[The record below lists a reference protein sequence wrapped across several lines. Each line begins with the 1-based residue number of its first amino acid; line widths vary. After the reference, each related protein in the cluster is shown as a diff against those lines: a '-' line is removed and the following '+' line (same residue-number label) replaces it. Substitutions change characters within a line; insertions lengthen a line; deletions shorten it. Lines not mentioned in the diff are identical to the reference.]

1 MRFAILQLPS
11 SRKCNRIGYTHNV
24 FFFLSCFFCFV
35 LLIIFID
42 TRLNFLSS
50 YHTMYECTRKTYEN
64 NQYFFAFIG
73 YKLTEGLSCYW
84 SHTDSCGLLA
94 TQWLIDHITHTQ
106 KQLMDHFR
114 RVAQWISSLTIALDR
129 NKNENKYK
137 FSKNY
142 SVDKWFVCWS

>member
-24 FFFLSCFFCFV
+24 FFFLVSSVLFCLWFSLIHDSTFFPHN
-35 LLIIFID
+35 IQ
-42 TRLNFLSS
+42 
-50 YHTMYECTRKTYEN
+50 CTRKTYEN

-114 RVAQWISSLTIALDR
+114 HVAQWISSLTIALDR